1 MNDGP
6 AHVTASTTRSEITV
20 EAVRREALGLL
31 DGVPDG
37 DWLDPCDAALIGLAV
52 RAAVPTLDPDGI
64 EEYTR
69 RALDAGATPEQ
80 VHEIVTVVSGLGVHS
95 LMEGSRRV
103 AAVLR
108 ARGTELS
115 TGTLDGPLDEH
126 RAALRARLRGD
137 DPYWDAFERE
147 VPGFLDTLLRMSPE
161 AYEAFFAYCA
171 VPWRTGHVRGRVKEL
186 ISMAADAT
194 PTHRYLPGMRL
205 HLTNALRLGVGRR
218 AVLETLDIAAA
229 APEHRGVPAA
239 SPSTGP
245 GEATR

>member
-1 MNDGP
+1 M
-6 AHVTASTTRSEITV
+6 TASTTRSRITV
-20 EAVRREALGLL
+20 EAVRREVLDLL

-37 DWLDPCDAALIGLAV
+37 DGLGPCDAALIGLAV
-52 RAAVPTLDPDGI
+52 RAAVSTLDPDGI
-64 EEYTR
+64 DEYTR
-69 RALDAGATPEQ
+69 HALDAGATPAQ
-80 VHEIVTVVSGLGVHS
+80 IHETVVVVSGLGVHS

-108 ARGTELS
+108 ARGTEP
-115 TGTLDGPLDEH
+115 GAAALDGPLDER

-137 DPYWDAFERE
+137 DPYWDDFERE
-147 VPGFLDTLLRMSPE
+147 VPGYLDALLRMSPE

-186 ISMAADAT
+186 VSLAADAT
-194 PTHRYLPGMRL
+194 PTHRYLPGVRL

-229 APEHRGVPAA
+229 APEHLGVPAA
-239 SPSTGP
+239 SPGTGP
-245 GEATR
+245 REAAR